1 MNWKLIGIILVSP
14 VFFSEEMKAQAD
26 TILFVDTITIR
37 ALSELPYGKSSSRDL
52 KPDLSPDVTRNDLQ
66 KNGVYFRSYGPSGVG
81 SISIR
86 GGGANHTGISWNGTN
101 IINPMLG
108 QSDAAILPFSLFDRI
123 RLYKGS
129 ESTLAGSGA
138 VAGGIDLGDQVH
150 KEEGLTAMTSLGSF
164 GNKNLS
170 AQSNHAMGSFHIGVS
185 ASLMQATNDFT
196 YPLNEEISRRNE
208 HGEMRTGN
216 LMIHI
221 TKDFT
226 SAGTAG
232 IRFWSTNALRNIA
245 PTTQQ
250 VKSVATLSDKA
261 IRMQAFHQTTG
272 KLISNL
278 IQLTYVKDNN
288 VFEDKAINELG
299 DNLFTKM
306 SLENRAKLFFGSST
320 IYASLIMD
328 RDQAQSKNYEKSQTQ
343 ITVAGLL
350 GTSVS
355 LNAFNVEVFLRQPLV
370 VDYGILPIIP
380 NLVINY
386 RLDNFDVQTRV
397 QRCYRFPS
405 LNERFWVP
413 GGNPGLLPETGWAQD
428 LSVGFHSENF
438 KIQTSAYNRLISNW
452 VQWLPDQRFIS
463 SATNIAKV
471 WSRGAEI
478 EIAQKIDLSSFSSLS
493 VTNNTSF
500 NKSTNE
506 VEIAIPKINK
516 GDQLFYT
523 PVWQSGSSLE
533 YAHSG
538 LRVSFGHQYFSKTNG
553 INDMVKAYHL
563 FDAAVAY
570 HFKKDQGLNRIR
582 LDCFNLFDV
591 SYFTVER
598 RAMPGRYINCSLQFS
613 LE

>member
-1 MNWKLIGIILVSP
+1 M
-14 VFFSEEMKAQAD
+14 FFSIEMKAQAD
-26 TILFVDTITIR
+26 TMLYVDTITIS
-37 ALSELPYGKSSSRDL
+37 AFAELPYAKSSSKYL
-52 KPDLSPDVTRNDLQ
+52 KPDLSPEVTRNELQ

-138 VAGGIDLGDQVH
+138 VAGGIDLGGQIH
-150 KEEGLTAMTSLGSF
+150 PEKSLNAMVSMGSF
-164 GNKNLS
+164 GNKNIT
-170 AQSNHAMGSFHIGVS
+170 AQSNHQMGTFHIGVS
-185 ASLMQATNDFT
+185 ASLMEAKNDFT
-196 YPLNEEISRRNE
+196 YPLKEEITRRNE

-216 LMIHI
+216 LMVNL
-221 TKDFT
+221 TKVFT
-226 SAGTAG
+226 PAGTAG
-232 IRFWSTNALRNIA
+232 IRFWSTNALRNIP

-250 VKSVATLSDKA
+250 VKSVATLTDKA
-261 IRMQAFHQTTG
+261 IRMQAFHQSTG
-272 KLISNL
+272 KVVSNL
-278 IQLTYVKDNN
+278 VQLTYVRDNN
-288 VFEDKAINELG
+288 IFEDKAINELG

-306 SLENRAKLFFGSST
+306 SLENRAKLFLGSGS

-328 RDQAQSKNYEKSQTQ
+328 RDQAQSENYEKSQTQ
-343 ITVAGLL
+343 TTIAGLL

-355 LNAFNVEVFLRQPLV
+355 LNAFNVEFFLRQPLV
-370 VDYGILPIIP
+370 IDYGILPIIP
-380 NLVINY
+380 NFVINY

-413 GGNPGLLPETGWAQD
+413 GGNAGLLPESGWAQD
-428 LSVGFHSENF
+428 MSLGYHSGHFN
-438 KIQTSAYNRLISNW
+438 IQVSAYNRLISNW

-463 SATNIAKV
+463 NATNIAKV
-471 WSRGAEI
+471 WSRGADI
-478 EIAQKIDLSSFSSLS
+478 EIAQKIDLSNYSSLS
-493 VTNNTSF
+493 ITNNTSF

-523 PVWQSGSSLE
+523 PEWQSGSSLE
-533 YAHSG
+533 YAYSG
-538 LRVSFGHQYFSKTNG
+538 IRVSFGHQYFSKTNG
-553 INDMVKAYHL
+553 INDMIQAYHL
-563 FDAAVAY
+563 FDAGVAY
-570 HFKKDQGLNRIR
+570 QFKKDQGLDRIR
-582 LDCFNLFDV
+582 LDCLNLFDV